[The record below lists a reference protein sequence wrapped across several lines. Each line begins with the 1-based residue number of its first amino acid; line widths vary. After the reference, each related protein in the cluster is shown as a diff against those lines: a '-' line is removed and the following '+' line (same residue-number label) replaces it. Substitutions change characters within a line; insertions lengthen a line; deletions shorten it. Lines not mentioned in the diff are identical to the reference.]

1 MIKKKTLVVGAS
13 LNADRYAY
21 RAITSL
27 RHNGHSVLAWGLKKG
42 IVADVLVETDL
53 EDLLKRETAID
64 TVTVYLGARNQEV
77 LGKILDYQKPSRFI
91 FNPGAENPSFMNLIE
106 SHGIEVLE
114 ACTLVML
121 ASKTY

>member
-13 LNADRYAY
+13 LNSDRYAY

-27 RHNGHSVLAWGLKKG
+27 RHNGHPVLAWGLKKG

>member
-77 LGKILDYQKPSRFI
+77 LGKYWIIKSLADSYST
-91 FNPGAENPSFMNLIE
+91 
-106 SHGIEVLE
+106 LE
-114 ACTLVML
+114 LKIRH
-121 ASKTY
+121 S